1 MKKAVAVFLFL
12 CLVSVAFADESTV
25 GTVSGMIKSGLFKN
39 QDQIKSLSP
48 DLNTTEKWHSTRNI
62 KKDQWGT
69 LLGEYGGRC
78 WRRVVYSR

>member
-48 DLNTTEKWHSTRNI
+48 DLNTTEKMA
-62 KKDQWGT
+62 
-69 LLGEYGGRC
+69 L
-78 WRRVVYSR
+78 YSQYKRINGYPSW